1 MKSKRFSSV
10 AHVEQ
15 KLAKEHS
22 QWVTFCLP
30 ALQGA
35 ENFPNGGV
43 GLCVFGSGSVAY
55 GKMGDWQQNPHQT
68 KWTKYDWW
76 SYIILQFLFH
86 FGGYTVDANDYL
98 QKQPGC
104 VETRLLVLSN
114 KKRWFQALLV
124 VLNPCL
130 WVHQTNSCDSGNRKG
145 CIVGLLRHPQRP
157 ELWCL
162 QSLQDFGVWFRR
174 VWFRKKVFPAAFWN
188 AVVFLLIWFY
198 QTWGC
203 VQICATLFKSALM
216 WYPSGICMI
225 FWGWWVPG
233 IFKLEVFNRDPH
245 N

>member
-1 MKSKRFSSV
+1 MKSKRFFSV

-124 VLNPCL
+124 V
-130 WVHQTNSCDSGNRKG
+130 WNRAFGFTRPIHVIQGIGKDMIRHCKG
-145 CIVGLLRHPQRP
+145 CIVGLLRHPQHP

-162 QSLQDFGVWFRR
+162 QSLQDPGSGSTSPSFD
-174 VWFRKKVFPAAFWN
+174 KKGELPAFWN
-188 AVVFLLIWFY
+188 AVRF
-198 QTWGC
+198 C
-203 VQICATLFKSALM
+203 
-216 WYPSGICMI
+216 
-225 FWGWWVPG
+225 
-233 IFKLEVFNRDPH
+233 
-245 N
+245 

>member
-1 MKSKRFSSV
+1 
-10 AHVEQ
+10 
-15 KLAKEHS
+15 
-22 QWVTFCLP
+22 
-30 ALQGA
+30 
-35 ENFPNGGV
+35 
-43 GLCVFGSGSVAY
+43 
-55 GKMGDWQQNPHQT
+55 MGDWQQNPHQT

-124 VLNPCL
+124 VWNRAFGFTRPIHVIQGIGKDYDETLQRMHRWAPEAPTASRTVVPTVAAGFWGLVPSCLVSKKSLPCRL
-130 WVHQTNSCDSGNRKG
+130 LKCSC
-145 CIVGLLRHPQRP
+145 
-157 ELWCL
+157 
-162 QSLQDFGVWFRR
+162 
-174 VWFRKKVFPAAFWN
+174 
-188 AVVFLLIWFY
+188 FLLIWFY

-225 FWGWWVPG
+225 FGGWWVPG